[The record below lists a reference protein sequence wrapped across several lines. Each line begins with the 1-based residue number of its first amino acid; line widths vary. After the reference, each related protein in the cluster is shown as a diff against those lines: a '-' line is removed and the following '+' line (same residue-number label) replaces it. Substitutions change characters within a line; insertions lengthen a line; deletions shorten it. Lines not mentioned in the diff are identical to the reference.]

1 MQTGHMGRIHLIDGE
16 KGGVGKSLFARVMV
30 QYAID
35 KKLEHALVDAD
46 ITNQDV
52 KRFYDYAVDAEFSEA
67 LNKGDKADVIF
78 ELARKKP
85 VIVNLPANVFPKV
98 NNWIH
103 RGKLLEVA
111 SKYGVDICKW
121 FVCDGGFESIDLFY
135 QSINLHKDKML
146 HVFVRNLGKTDDWSF
161 LQENHAYKTIT
172 NKYKNIL
179 KIIDFP
185 LLYPGDRYFIDSN
198 KFRFDAPNIEETMPI
213 MSQQRLSTFL
223 EESHLAIERTHLWSK
238 DKQPVKQNLD
248 VKS

>member
-1 MQTGHMGRIHLIDGE
+1 MPRIHLIDGE

-46 ITNQDV
+46 MTNQDV

-67 LNKGDKADVIF
+67 VSKGDRADIIF
-78 ELARKKP
+78 ELARKQP
-85 VIVNLPANVFPKV
+85 VIVNLPANVFPRV
-98 NNWIH
+98 NNWIT
-103 RGKLLEVA
+103 RGRLLEVA
-111 SKYGVDICKW
+111 DKYGVDICKW

-135 QSINLHKDKML
+135 QSMNLYKDKML

-161 LQENHAYKTIT
+161 LNDDINYKNIT
-172 NKYKNIL
+172 NKFARTV

-185 LLYPGDRYFIDSN
+185 LLYPGDRYFIDSQ
-198 KFRFDAPNIEETMPI
+198 KFRFDAVEIEKTMPV

-223 EESHLAIERTHLWSK
+223 ELSNHAIENTQLWVK
-238 DKQPVKQNLD
+238 DKQLNKKEILKP
-248 VKS
+248 

>member
-1 MQTGHMGRIHLIDGE
+1 MARIHLIDGE
-16 KGGVGKSLFARVMV
+16 KGGVGKSLFARVMM

-46 ITNQDV
+46 VTNQDV
-52 KRFYDYAVDAEFSEA
+52 KRFYDYAIDAEFSEA
-67 LNKGDKADVIF
+67 VNKGDRADIIF
-78 ELARKKP
+78 ELARKTP

-98 NNWIH
+98 NNWIKN
-103 RGKLLEVA
+103 GKLLEVA
-111 SKYGVDICKW
+111 DKYGVDICKW

-135 QSINLHKDKML
+135 QSIHLYQDKML

-161 LQENHAYKTIT
+161 LESYANYQGINK
-172 NKYKNIL
+172 KYKSTL

-198 KFRFDAPNIEETMPI
+198 KYRFDASEILDKMPI

-223 EESHLAIERTHLWSK
+223 EESYLAIENTQLWSK
-238 DKQPVKQNLD
+238 DKQPKKKEV